1 MIVNFKALGLAV
13 AAALAISAL
22 AAAGAQAKLVF
33 TLSSE
38 ELNVHAT
45 GESIGEKFTVDG
57 VTTECKTSHYTGLA
71 KNNSGTIELTPEYTG
86 CTLAGT
92 GLTVHVRHRECKY
105 HFTLTERVGLHHHR
119 AHVKIVCPPGQS
131 IQIEGTGTSC
141 EATVGEAGNTNLT
154 TVDIT
159 TDTAA
164 GDVTIKPN
172 VVVAPGITA
181 NVTKD
186 GFLCPFNGTGHKSG
200 GTYTATGYITGT
212 ATGGTI
218 AVSGE

>member
-1 MIVNFKALGLAV
+1 MIRNLKALGLALIAVLAMSAFV
-13 AAALAISAL
+13 ASA
-22 AAAGAQAKLVF
+22 AQAAPVI
-33 TLSSE
+33 TLTGGE
-38 ELNVHAT
+38 ELSVHGT

-71 KNNSGTIELTPEYTG
+71 KAKTSTLELTPEYTG

-105 HFTLTERVGLHHHR
+105 HFALTERAGLHHHR
-119 AHVKIVCPPGQS
+119 AHVKIACPAGQS

-141 EATVGEAGNTNLT
+141 EATVGETNNTNLT

-172 VVVAPGITA
+172 VSGITA

-186 GFLCPFNGTGHKSG
+186 GFLCPFNGTGTKTG

-218 AVSGE
+218 EVSGE